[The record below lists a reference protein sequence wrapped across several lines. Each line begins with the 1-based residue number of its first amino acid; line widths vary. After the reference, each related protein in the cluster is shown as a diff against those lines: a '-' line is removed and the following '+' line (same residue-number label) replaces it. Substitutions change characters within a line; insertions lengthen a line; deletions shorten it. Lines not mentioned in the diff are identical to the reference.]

1 MGMGVKS
8 ANAFSIYKLTFPIF
22 RSVNLY
28 LSTKIQ
34 EDVTSLLPSTILF
47 FKETCSQEF

>member
-8 ANAFSIYKLTFPIF
+8 ANAFSIYKPTFPIF